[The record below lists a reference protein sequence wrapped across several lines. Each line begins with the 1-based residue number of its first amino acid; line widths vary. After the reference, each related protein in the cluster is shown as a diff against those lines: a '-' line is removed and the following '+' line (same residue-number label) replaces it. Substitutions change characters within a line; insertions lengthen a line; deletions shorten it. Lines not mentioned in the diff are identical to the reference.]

1 MKRFLLLILAVL
13 SAGLLAAQERHDR
26 PGSDPVPDPDATILF
41 AHRDTCDL
49 YLDFYAA
56 APGVGPCADTLL
68 KPVII
73 HIFGGAFMSGQRDWP
88 RDKVWYRQMADAGYH
103 VAAIEYRLGLKGQKV
118 KPDLSALPTLANAIQ
133 MAVDDL
139 FSATNYLI
147 EHAYE
152 LGIDMDRII
161 VSGSSAGA
169 MTALQAEWEIC
180 SVKEPAQV
188 LPSWFNYAGIMAFAG
203 AVFTTEGPITYP
215 RRPCPTLL
223 LHGTADHI
231 VPYGRIALFRNEFCG
246 ADALARLFDA
256 AGANYQIYRF
266 RDAGH
271 EIAISMLRNVPEELR
286 FLEENVI
293 KGVHRPVDALVKD
306 AGIPDAGWSRLGF
319 RQLYNKPPVN

>member
-1 MKRFLLLILAVL
+1 MRRILLLILAIL
-13 SAGLLAAQERHDR
+13 SAGLLAAQERHDG
-26 PGSDPVPDPDATILF
+26 PGTDAVPEPDATLLF
-41 AHRDTCDL
+41 AHRHTCDL

-56 APGVGPCADTLL
+56 APDAGPCADTLL

-73 HIFGGAFMSGQRDWP
+73 HIFGGAFLSGQRDWP

-103 VAAIEYRLGLKGQKV
+103 VAAIDYRLGLKGRRV
-118 KPDLSALPTLANAIQ
+118 KPDLSALPTLAEAIQ
-133 MAVDDL
+133 IAVDDL

-147 EHAYE
+147 DNAYE

-180 SVKEPAQV
+180 NSKAPAQV
-188 LPSWFNYAGIMAFAG
+188 LPGWFNYAGIMAFAG
-203 AVFTTEGPITYP
+203 AVFTMEGPVVYP

-223 LHGTADHI
+223 LHGTADRI
-231 VPYGRIALFRNEFCG
+231 VPYGKISLFRNQFCG
-246 ADALARLFDA
+246 SDALARLFESVD
-256 AGANYQIYRF
+256 ANYQIYRF

-271 EIAISMLRNVPEELR
+271 EISISMLRNVPEELR

-293 KGVHRPVDALVKD
+293 KGIHRPVDALVKD
-306 AGIPDAGWSRLGF
+306 TGIPDIGWGRLGF
-319 RQLYNKPPVN
+319 RQLYNRPPVN

>member
-1 MKRFLLLILAVL
+1 MKRLILLILIAL
-13 SAGLLAAQERHDR
+13 PAFTLAAQERHDST
-26 PGSDPVPDPDATILF
+26 GDAVVPDPDATLCF

-56 APGVGPCADTLL
+56 APDAGPCADTLL

-73 HIFGGAFMSGQRDWP
+73 HIFGGAFMSGQRNYP
-88 RDKVWYRQMADAGYH
+88 RDRMWYRQMADAGYN
-103 VAAIEYRLGLKGQKV
+103 VAAIDYRLALKGRRV
-118 KPDLSALPTLANAIQ
+118 KPNLSALPTLDEAIQ
-133 MAVDDL
+133 TAVDDL

-147 EHAYE
+147 DNAYE

-169 MTALQAEWEIC
+169 ITALQAEWEIC
-180 SVKEPAQV
+180 NSLEPAKV
-188 LPSWFNYAGIMAFAG
+188 LPGWFNYAGIMAFSG
-203 AVFTTEGPITYP
+203 AVFTMDGPITYP
-215 RRPCPTLL
+215 RRPCPTML
-223 LHGTADHI
+223 LHGTADRI
-231 VPYGRIALFRNEFCG
+231 VPYGKITLFRNQFAG
-246 ADALARLFDA
+246 SDALAKTFDQV
-256 AGANYQIYRF
+256 GANYHIYRF

-306 AGIPDAGWSRLGF
+306 AGIPDIGWGRLGF